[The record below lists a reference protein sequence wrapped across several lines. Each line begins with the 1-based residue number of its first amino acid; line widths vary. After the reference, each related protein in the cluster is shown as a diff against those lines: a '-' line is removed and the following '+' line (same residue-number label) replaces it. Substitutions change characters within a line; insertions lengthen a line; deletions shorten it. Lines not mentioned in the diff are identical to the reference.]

1 MPGMNTADTYPLN
14 TAQPWPRNQWWV
26 AAMADEVG
34 PEPLERT
41 ILGEPV
47 VLFRTEAGDP
57 VAMSGVCPHRGYPMA
72 KARRTGD
79 ALECAYHGFTFDAG
93 GACTRIPSQDS
104 VPPNWRI
111 RTYPAVQRW
120 AWIWIW
126 TGDPALADPA
136 RIPDPWCVDKP
147 GWRTQSC
154 ERAAM
159 TGRYTLLLDNLFDLS
174 HLNYIHADKVGDVS
188 AVVRTP
194 VEMLQQLDGAF
205 RLIRRVE
212 HMPWSDFLS
221 AVFAGGVAQP
231 EPVYNEVFSDYYG
244 PSLIITGGPFFLQA
258 SRARLGELN
267 FLHAM
272 TPETQTTTHYF
283 GGVARDFRLEDP
295 ACDGFLGHVYDAV
308 RQQDLDAF
316 VCVEP
321 NVGRF
326 LTTRQELSAFQDAGG
341 VRVRRLLAEQINA
354 EQDIGR

>member
-1 MPGMNTADTYPLN
+1 MNPADNYPLN

-26 AAMADEVG
+26 AALADEIG
-34 PEPLERT
+34 TEPLERT

-47 VLFRTEAGDP
+47 VLFRTEAGEP

-79 ALECAYHGFTFDAG
+79 ALECAYHGFTFDAA

-111 RTYPAVQRW
+111 RTYPVVQRW
-120 AWIWIW
+120 AWVWIW

-136 RIPDPWCVDKP
+136 QIPDPWCMGKP
-147 GWRTQSC
+147 GWRTQVS

-159 TGRYTLLLDNLFDLS
+159 TGRYTLLIDNLFDLS
-174 HLNYIHADKVGDVS
+174 HLNYVHASIVGDVS
-188 AVVRTP
+188 AVVKTP
-194 VEMLQQLDGAF
+194 VEMTQQQDGAF

-212 HMPWSDFLS
+212 HMPWIDY
-221 AVFAGGVAQP
+221 FAFIFPERAAQAQP
-231 EPVYNEVFSDYYG
+231 IYSEVFSDYYG
-244 PSLIITGGPFFLQA
+244 PSLTVTGGPFFFQ
-258 SRARLGELN
+258 SPRVRLGELN

-272 TPETQTTTHYF
+272 TPETTSTTHYF
-283 GGVARDFRLEDP
+283 GGVTRDFRLDDL
-295 ACDGFLGHVYDAV
+295 AFDGPNLHAYHAV

-316 VCVEP
+316 ALVEP
-321 NVGRF
+321 NAGRF

-341 VRVRRLLAEQINA
+341 VRVRRMLATQINA
-354 EQDIGR
+354 EQAGPAAA